1 MEGWA
6 KITVRFEDF
15 THPTELQRSRANIGR
30 AIFVAERPHD
40 GSRGFQ
46 PTVEEHEQQE
56 RRLNLWQQQQQR

>member
-1 MEGWA
+1 MESWA

-46 PTVEEHEQQE
+46 PTVEEHE
-56 RRLNLWQQQQQR
+56 